1 MRRAMPPIPPVSRTP
16 ILLMVGRDHWQKD
29 GPLNIQLLERL
40 RRPGLRVA
48 WEDPATAW
56 VHAWQDW
63 SRRHPDLPGW
73 LRPLGLRGAQ
83 LAYALAHPSYLAYLR
98 RRGRR
103 TLEDRCASLAHTVR
117 ALAQQG
123 EVIVFARSSG
133 GRVASLV
140 ADALP
145 LAHIVCLGYPF
156 RHPEAGDEPARYRH
170 LATLRTPMLIVQG
183 RHDVYGGA
191 EVARRYPLSPQVRLR
206 VVEADHDFRLD
217 AAQADQ
223 IVALIEAELGW

>member
-1 MRRAMPPIPPVSRTP
+1 MPPARPPTP
-16 ILLMVGRDHWQKD
+16 RAAILLMVGRDDWQKD

-40 RRPGLRVA
+40 RRPGLRVV

-56 VHAWQDW
+56 VHAWLDW
-63 SRRHPDLPGW
+63 CRRHPALSGL
-73 LRPLGLRGAQ
+73 LRQPGLRAAQ
-83 LAYALAHPSYLAYLR
+83 LAYAATHPAYLGYLW

-103 TLEDRCASLAHTVR
+103 TVENRCASLTHTVR
-117 ALAQQG
+117 SLAPQG
-123 EVIVFARSSG
+123 ELIFFARSSG

-145 LAHIVCLGYPF
+145 VARIVCLGYPF

-183 RHDVYGGA
+183 QHDVYGGA

-217 AAQADQ
+217 DAQADR

>member
-1 MRRAMPPIPPVSRTP
+1 MPPARPPTP
-16 ILLMVGRDHWQKD
+16 RAAILLMVGRDDWQKD

-40 RRPGLRVA
+40 RRPGLRVV
-48 WEDPATAW
+48 WEDSATAW
-56 VHAWQDW
+56 VHAWLDW
-63 SRRHPDLPGW
+63 CRRHPALSGR
-73 LRPLGLRGAQ
+73 LRQPGLRAAQ
-83 LAYALAHPSYLAYLR
+83 LAYAATHPAYLGYLW

-103 TLEDRCASLAHTVR
+103 TVENRCASLTHTVR
-117 ALAQQG
+117 SLAPQG
-123 EVIVFARSSG
+123 ELIFFARSSG

-145 LAHIVCLGYPF
+145 VARIVCLGYPF

-191 EVARRYPLSPQVRLR
+191 EVAQRYPLSPQVRLR

>member
-56 VHAWQDW
+56 VHAWLDW
-63 SRRHPDLPGW
+63 TRQHPGLPGW
-73 LRPLGLRGAQ
+73 LRHLGLRGAQ
-83 LAYALAHPSYLAYLR
+83 LTYALVHPSYLAYL
-98 RRGRR
+98 RGRR
-103 TLEDRCASLAHTVR
+103 TLEDRCTNLAHTVR
-117 ALAQQG
+117 ALARQG

-156 RHPEAGDEPARYRH
+156 RHPEAGDEPERYRH

-191 EVARRYPLSPQVRLR
+191 EVTRRYPLSPQVRVR
-206 VVEADHDFRLD
+206 VVEADHEFRLD
-217 AAQADQ
+217 AAQADR

>member
-1 MRRAMPPIPPVSRTP
+1 MPPARPPTP
-16 ILLMVGRDHWQKD
+16 RAAILLMVGRDDWQKD

-40 RRPGLRVA
+40 RRPGLRVV

-56 VHAWQDW
+56 VHAWLDW
-63 SRRHPDLPGW
+63 CRRHPALSGL
-73 LRPLGLRGAQ
+73 LRQPGLRAAQ
-83 LAYALAHPSYLAYLR
+83 LAYAATHPAYLGYLW

-103 TLEDRCASLAHTVR
+103 TVENRCASLTHTVR
-117 ALAQQG
+117 SLAPQG
-123 EVIVFARSSG
+123 ELIFFARSSG

-145 LAHIVCLGYPF
+145 VARIVCLGYPF
-156 RHPEAGDEPARYRH
+156 RHPEAGDEPERYRH

-191 EVARRYPLSPQVRLR
+191 EVAQRYPLSPQVRLR
-206 VVEADHDFRLD
+206 VVEADHDFRLN

>member
-1 MRRAMPPIPPVSRTP
+1 MLPARRPTP
-16 ILLMVGRDHWQKD
+16 RATVLLMVGRDDWQKD
-29 GPLNIQLLERL
+29 EPLNIQLLERL
-40 RRPGLRVA
+40 RRPGLRVV
-48 WEDPATAW
+48 WEDRATAW
-56 VHAWQDW
+56 VHAWLDW
-63 SRRHPDLPGW
+63 TRRYPGLPGR
-73 LRPLGLRGAQ
+73 LRHLGLRAAQ
-83 LAYALAHPSYLAYLR
+83 LAYAVMHPSYLGYLR

-103 TLEDRCASLAHTVR
+103 TVEGRCASLTHTVR
-117 ALAQQG
+117 ALARQG

-140 ADALP
+140 ADGLALS
-145 LAHIVCLGYPF
+145 HIVCLGYPF
-156 RHPEAGDEPARYRH
+156 RHPEAGDEPERYRH

-191 EVARRYPLSPQVRLR
+191 EVALRYPLSPQVRLR
-206 VVEADHDFRLD
+206 VVEADHDFHLD

>member
-1 MRRAMPPIPPVSRTP
+1 MPPARPPTP
-16 ILLMVGRDHWQKD
+16 RAAILLMVGRDDWQKD

-40 RRPGLRVA
+40 RRPGLRVV

-56 VHAWQDW
+56 VHAWLDW
-63 SRRHPDLPGW
+63 CRRHPALSGR
-73 LRPLGLRGAQ
+73 LRQPGLRAAQ
-83 LAYALAHPSYLAYLR
+83 LAYAATHPAYLGYLW

-103 TLEDRCASLAHTVR
+103 TVENRCASLTHTVR
-117 ALAQQG
+117 SLAPQG
-123 EVIVFARSSG
+123 ELIFFARSSG

-145 LAHIVCLGYPF
+145 VARIVCLGYPF

-191 EVARRYPLSPQVRLR
+191 EVAQRYPLSPQVRLR

>member
-1 MRRAMPPIPPVSRTP
+1 MPPARPPTP
-16 ILLMVGRDHWQKD
+16 RAAILLMVGRDDWQKD

-40 RRPGLRVA
+40 RRPGLRVV

-56 VHAWQDW
+56 VHAWLDW
-63 SRRHPDLPGW
+63 CRRHPALSGL
-73 LRPLGLRGAQ
+73 LRQPGLRAAQ
-83 LAYALAHPSYLAYLR
+83 LAYAATHPAYLGYLW

-103 TLEDRCASLAHTVR
+103 TVENRCASLTHTVR
-117 ALAQQG
+117 SLAPQG
-123 EVIVFARSSG
+123 ELIFFARSSG

-145 LAHIVCLGYPF
+145 VARIVCLGYPF
-156 RHPEAGDEPARYRH
+156 RHPEAGDEPERYRH

-191 EVARRYPLSPQVRLR
+191 EVAQRYPLSPQVRLR

>member
-1 MRRAMPPIPPVSRTP
+1 MPPARPPTP
-16 ILLMVGRDHWQKD
+16 RAAILLMVGRDDWQKD

-40 RRPGLRVA
+40 RRPGLRVV

-56 VHAWQDW
+56 VHAWLDW
-63 SRRHPDLPGW
+63 CRRHPALSGR
-73 LRPLGLRGAQ
+73 LRQPGLRAAQ
-83 LAYALAHPSYLAYLR
+83 LAYAATHPAYLGYLW

-103 TLEDRCASLAHTVR
+103 TVENRCASLTHTVR
-117 ALAQQG
+117 SLAPQG
-123 EVIVFARSSG
+123 ELIFFARSSG

-145 LAHIVCLGYPF
+145 VARIVCLGYPF
-156 RHPEAGDEPARYRH
+156 RHSEAGDEPARYRH

-191 EVARRYPLSPQVRLR
+191 EVARRYPLSQQVRLR

>member
-1 MRRAMPPIPPVSRTP
+1 MSADRPPAPAR

-29 GPLNIQLLERL
+29 GPLNIQLLDRL
-40 RRPGLRVA
+40 RRPGLRIV
-48 WEDPATAW
+48 WEDPATAAI
-56 VHAWQDW
+56 HAWLDRT
-63 SRRHPDLPGW
+63 RRWPGLPGW
-73 LRPLGLRGAQ
+73 LQRLGLRSVQ
-83 LAYALAHPSYLAYLR
+83 LIHALTHPAYAVYLWR
-98 RRGRR
+98 KGRH
-103 TLEDRCASLAHTVR
+103 TLEDRCVSLRHTLHR
-117 ALAQQG
+117 LAREDAQ
-123 EVIVFARSSG
+123 VIVFARSSG
-133 GRVASLV
+133 GRVVSLV
-140 ADALP
+140 ADELA

-156 RHPEAGDEPARYRH
+156 RHPEAGDEPERYRH

-191 EVARRYPLSPQVRLR
+191 EVAQRYPLSPQVRLR

>member
-1 MRRAMPPIPPVSRTP
+1 MPPARRPTP
-16 ILLMVGRDHWQKD
+16 HATVLLMVGRDDWQKD

-40 RRPGLRVA
+40 RRPGLRVV

-56 VHAWQDW
+56 VHAWLDW
-63 SRRHPDLPGW
+63 ARRHPGLPSR
-73 LRPLGLRGAQ
+73 LRHLGLRAAQ
-83 LAYALAHPSYLAYLR
+83 LAYAVRHPSYLGYLR

-103 TLEDRCASLAHTVR
+103 TVENRCASLTHSVH

-140 ADALP
+140 ADGLP
-145 LAHIVCLGYPF
+145 MARIVCLGYPF
-156 RHPEAGDEPARYRH
+156 RHPEAGDEPQRYRH

-191 EVARRYPLSPQVRLR
+191 EVAQRYRLSPQVRLR
-206 VVEADHDFRLD
+206 VVETDHDFRLD
-217 AAQADQ
+217 PAQADR
-223 IVALIEAELGW
+223 IVALIETELGW